1 VNGYVLAWMAISSGP
16 SAAAG
21 LLLGRKLQHRESYS
35 MGFDAGLTMEQYR
48 KQHPVPASDQLAQ
61 MRAASSGHVGG
72 HGHDGPCSPERG
84 CY

>member
-1 VNGYVLAWMAISSGP
+1 VNGYVLAWMALSSGP

-21 LLLGRKLQHRESYS
+21 LLIGRKLQHNESYD
-35 MGFDAGLTMEQYR
+35 MGFAAGKTWESYR
-48 KQHPVPASDQLAQ
+48 EQHPLSASEVLQRSRLASAG
-61 MRAASSGHVGG
+61 RVGG